1 MGQVGEILRSTRQEK
16 GISLREAEEATK
28 IRLKYLEALESGTYD
43 EIPGRVYALGFL
55 RNYARFLGLDPAE
68 LTARFKE
75 EYPLKEE
82 PYQVEEAG
90 ITTTRLTSRGWGR
103 WLIILGIVLV
113 LWGVNRLYGY
123 YRPSPEQPPVLPPV
137 TNRVYSPPVT
147 EPAPATPAPVTPVQ
161 PASPPSQVEGVEVK
175 IRATG
180 DCWVGAVVD
189 GKADFSGMLK
199 PGDEK
204 VFQGRDKVSI
214 TLGSAGAVE
223 VTLNGQVQPPLGKMG
238 SVVTFEA
245 DKGANQLR
253 VIKKQ

>member
-28 IRLKYLEALESGTYD
+28 IRLKYLEALENGTYD

-68 LTARFKE
+68 LTALFKE
-75 EYPLKEE
+75 EYPPKEE
-82 PYQVEEAG
+82 SYQVEEPPG
-90 ITTTRLTSRGWGR
+90 ITTPRLTTRGWGR
-103 WLIILGIVLV
+103 LLLILGVILV
-113 LWGVNRLYGY
+113 LWGVNRLYNY
-123 YRPSPEQPPVLPPV
+123 YRPSPEQSPAP
-137 TNRVYSPPVT
+137 PPVT

-161 PASPPSQVEGVEVK
+161 PASPPSQVQGVEVK

-180 DCWVGAVVD
+180 NCWVGAVVD
-189 GKADFSGMLK
+189 GKADFSGTLK

-204 VFQGRDKVSI
+204 VFQGKDKVSV

-223 VTLNGQVQPPLGKMG
+223 VTLNGQVQPPLGKAG

-253 VIKKQ
+253 IIKKQ

>member
-28 IRLKYLEALESGTYD
+28 IRLKYLEALENGTYD

-75 EYPLKEE
+75 EYPPKEA
-82 PYQVEEAG
+82 YQVEESG
-90 ITTTRLTSRGWGR
+90 ITTPRLTSRGWSR
-103 WLIILGIVLV
+103 WLLILGIILV
-113 LWGVNRLYGY
+113 LWGVNRLYSY
-123 YRPSPEQPPVLPPV
+123 YRPSPEQPPAPPPV
-137 TNRVYSPPVT
+137 TQ
-147 EPAPATPAPVTPVQ
+147 PAPATPVPVTPVQ
-161 PASPPSQVEGVEVK
+161 PTSPPSQAQGVEVK

-180 DCWVGAVVD
+180 NCWVGAVVD
-189 GKADFSGMLK
+189 GKADFSGTLK
-199 PGDEK
+199 SGDEK
-204 VFQGRDKVSI
+204 VFQGQDKVSV

-223 VTLNGQVQPPLGKMG
+223 VTFNGQVQPPLGKAG

-253 VIKKQ
+253 IIKKQ